1 MKFAVMSNSNGTFK
15 IESEWTDNLSGAKTN
30 FWDKCK
36 TFENAPDVNRAVV
49 VIVNENYDVVD
60 DKKEIITHEV
70 EE

>member
-15 IESEWTDNLSGAKTN
+15 IESEWTDNLSGAKMN

-36 TFENAPDVNRAVV
+36 TFESAPDVTRAVV

-60 DKKEIITHEV
+60 DKKEIITHAV
-70 EE
+70 EG